1 MIVFCDTN
9 VHVAVLRGALSVA
22 RLAELAPGTLRLSP
36 IVASEL
42 LRGSRGKA
50 RRSVER
56 LVEQLVPIEPGAWR
70 PAWLAA
76 GRSLANI
83 FEHHEAIGL
92 ARLQNDCLL
101 ALTAKDTGALF
112 VTADQHF
119 AALRRS
125 IPFALKLLPTVE
137 P

>member
-9 VHVAVLRGALSVA
+9 VHVAVLRGALTPA

-36 IVASEL
+36 VVASEL

-50 RRSVER
+50 RRAVEK
-56 LVEQLVPIEPGAWR
+56 LVAQLIPIEPGAWR

-76 GRSLANI
+76 GRTLAEV
-83 FEHHEAIGL
+83 FEKHESIGL

-101 ALTAKDTGALF
+101 ALTARDAGALF

-119 AALRRS
+119 AALRRA
-125 IPFALKLLPTVE
+125 IPFALKLLPTSS